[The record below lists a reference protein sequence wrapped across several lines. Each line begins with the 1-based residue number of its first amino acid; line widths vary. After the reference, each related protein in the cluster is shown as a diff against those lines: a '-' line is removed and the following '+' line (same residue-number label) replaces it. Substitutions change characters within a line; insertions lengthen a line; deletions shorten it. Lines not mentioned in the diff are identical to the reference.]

1 MLQQMITEQSV
12 VGGKSGANALEMAGA
27 AQQVPVKWIAALRR
41 LIRQLHLTI
50 LNHKTTEQ
58 SDE

>member
-1 MLQQMITEQSV
+1 MITEQSV

-27 AQQVPVKWIAALRR
+27 AQQVPVKRIAALRR